1 MTEVIIVTMLY
12 PKLCVIPISLPIKS
26 VIHFIKE
33 KHVQYLENVYSND
46 LEITTIL
53 TPNADF

>member
-1 MTEVIIVTMLY
+1 MLY
-12 PKLCVIPISLPIKS
+12 PKLFVYLSISLPIKS
-26 VIHFIKE
+26 VIHIIKE
-33 KHVQYLENVYSND
+33 KHVQHLENVYSNG